1 MRRGRILRRSSA
13 GSAFRPWHSGLT
25 LLLLFLAAGM
35 TTMPAM
41 AQENAAPAA
50 AAGGQAAPALPGAD
64 ALPPPPGGGF
74 GFPNPLVPPNAINP
88 AAPPVA
94 AAAAA
99 AGPLGI
105 PAPGIGVVPLQ
116 ANDPNAPAILI
127 QPRASVSETFT
138 DNVNF
143 VHAPRRAAAYTT
155 LSPGVSISAD
165 TPRLQAVLTGSLNGY
180 LYVPTSNFNQLNGSL
195 YASAFG
201 TVIPDALFVDARSL
215 VTQSTTLPGFG
226 FQNLSQLPSNQ
237 QTQVYSNTISPYLR
251 KSFDGLLDSELR
263 YTFGQQN
270 FGGNTTVLGPATPAT
285 PTTLL
290 APTNLSSSI
299 LNEGTFIAATGS
311 DFRRTLSRLTIDAS
325 DYNGGFTSRNS
336 QFNAFDDLEYRITP
350 QVAALARVGYQN
362 IQYPLAPAATFVG
375 ATWLIGGRV
384 GTYGPDP
391 AYVALEYG
399 KQQGVYGFT
408 GSAQYNITPTM
419 LFTASLV
426 QGISSPGQ
434 YIQGA
439 LATTTLDPYGA
450 IVDEYTGLPTAF
462 YSPGIGLT
470 NSVYKQHLLSMGLT
484 ETIGP
489 NHYSVYA
496 SYSSYQ
502 SLTPPTT
509 TAPTKSYAM
518 NFGYNRDIRPDLT
531 GYASLGYVNSAN
543 VITTTTATPI
553 ATPINASNQITG
565 NLGLNYLL
573 GATLT
578 GSVYY
583 SLSYFTNGAGR
594 SGDVVAN
601 QLTFALSKA
610 F

>member
-1 MRRGRILRRSSA
+1 
-13 GSAFRPWHSGLT
+13 
-25 LLLLFLAAGM
+25 
-35 TTMPAM
+35 MPAM
-41 AQENAAPAA
+41 AQQDAAPAA

-127 QPRASVSETFT
+127 QPRATVSETFT

-143 VHAPRRAAAYTT
+143 VHAPRRAAAYTQ
-155 LSPGVSISAD
+155 LSPGISISAD
-165 TPRLQAVLTGSLNGY
+165 TPRLQAVFTGNLNASF
-180 LYVPTSNFNQLNGSL
+180 YVPSSNLNQVFGSL

-201 TVIPDALFVDARSL
+201 TVVPDALFVDARSSIS
-215 VTQSTTLPGFG
+215 QSTTLPGFG
-226 FQNLSQLPSNQ
+226 FQNLSQLPANQ
-237 QTQVYSNTISPYLR
+237 QTQTYSNTISPFLR
-251 KSFDGLLDSELR
+251 KSFDGLVDTDLR

-270 FGGNTTVLGPATPAT
+270 FGGNTAVLGPATPAI

-290 APTNLSSSI
+290 VPTNLSSAI
-299 LNEGTFIAATGS
+299 LNEGTFTAATGS

-325 DYNGGFTSRNS
+325 NYNTSSTS
-336 QFNAFDDLEYRITP
+336 QNKQFSAFDDLEYRIAP
-350 QVAALARVGYQN
+350 QVGALARVGYQN
-362 IQYPLAPAATFVG
+362 IQYPFAPAATFVG

-391 AYVALEYG
+391 AYFALEYG
-399 KQQGVYGFT
+399 RQQGVYGFT
-408 GSAQYNITPTM
+408 GSARYNITPTM

-426 QGISSPGQ
+426 QGISSPAQ
-434 YIQGA
+434 Y
-439 LATTTLDPYGA
+439 LLSSLETSTLDLYGG
-450 IVDEYTGLPTAF
+450 IVDQYSGLPTAF

-470 NSVYKQHLLSMGLT
+470 NSVYKQHLLNMGIT

-489 NHYSVYA
+489 NHYSIYA
-496 SYSSYQ
+496 FYANQQ

-509 TAPTKSYAM
+509 TAPTKTYGI

-531 GYASLGYVNSAN
+531 GYASLGYANSAN
-543 VITTTTATPI
+543 VITSTTATPI
-553 ATPINASNQITG
+553 NNTNQVTG
-565 NLGLNYLL
+565 TLGLNYLL
-573 GATLT
+573 GESLT
-578 GSVYY
+578 GTVYY
-583 SLSYFTNGAGR
+583 SLSYFTNGAVRG
-594 SGDVVAN
+594 GDVVAN

>member
-1 MRRGRILRRSSA
+1 
-13 GSAFRPWHSGLT
+13 
-25 LLLLFLAAGM
+25 
-35 TTMPAM
+35 MPAM
-41 AQENAAPAA
+41 AQEGEAPAA
-50 AAGGQAAPALPGAD
+50 TPGNQAAPALPGAD
-64 ALPPPPGGGF
+64 VLPLPPGGGF
-74 GFPNPLVPPNAINP
+74 GFPNPLNPPNAINP
-88 AAPPVA
+88 AAPPLA
-94 AAAAA
+94 AGAAGAP
-99 AGPLGI
+99 AGPLGLA
-105 PAPGIGVVPLQ
+105 APGIGVVPLQ

-127 QPRASVSETFT
+127 QPRATVSETFT

-165 TPRLQAVLTGSLNGY
+165 TPRLQAVLTGNLNASF
-180 LYVPTSNFNQLNGSL
+180 YVPTSNFNQLTGSL

-201 TVIPDALFVDARSL
+201 TVVPDALFVNALSSIS
-215 VTQSTTLPGFG
+215 QSTTLPGFG
-226 FQNLSQLPSNQ
+226 FQNLSQLPANQ
-237 QTQVYSNTISPYLR
+237 QTQTYNNTISPFLR
-251 KSFDGLLDSELR
+251 KSFDGLVDTELR

-270 FGGNTTVLGPATPAT
+270 FGGNTTVLGPATPAI
-285 PTTLL
+285 PTTPLV
-290 APTNLSSSI
+290 PTNLSNAI
-299 LNEGTFIAATGS
+299 LNEGTFVAATGS
-311 DFRRTLSRLTIDAS
+311 DFGRTLSRLTIDAS
-325 DYNGGFTSRNS
+325 DYNGSSTSQNK
-336 QFNAFDDLEYRITP
+336 QFSAFDDLEYRIAP

-362 IQYPLAPAATFVG
+362 IQYPFAPAATFVG

-391 AYVALEYG
+391 AYFALEYG
-399 KQQGVYGFT
+399 RQQGVYGFT
-408 GSAQYNITPTM
+408 GSARYNITPTM
-419 LFTASLV
+419 LFTANLV
-426 QGISSPGQ
+426 QGVSSPAQ
-434 YIQGA
+434 Y
-439 LATTTLDPYGA
+439 LLSTLETSTLDPYGA

-470 NSVYKQHLLSMGLT
+470 NSVYKQHLLSMGIT

-509 TAPTKSYAM
+509 TAPTKSYAI
-518 NFGYNRDIRPDLT
+518 NFSYNRDIRPDLT
-531 GYASLGYVNSAN
+531 GFASLGYVNSAN

>member
-1 MRRGRILRRSSA
+1 MRRARMNPPRSGA
-13 GSAFRPWHSGLT
+13 DSAFRLWHSGLT
-25 LLLLFLAAGM
+25 LLLLLVAFGM
-35 TTMPAM
+35 TRMPAM
-41 AQENAAPAA
+41 AQEGEAPAA
-50 AAGGQAAPALPGAD
+50 AAGNQAAPALPGAD
-64 ALPPPPGGGF
+64 VLPLPPGGGF
-74 GFPNPLVPPNAINP
+74 GFPNPLNPPNAINP
-88 AAPPVA
+88 AAPPL
-94 AAAAA
+94 A
-99 AGPLGI
+99 AGAPAGALGLV
-105 PAPGIGVVPLQ
+105 APGIGVVPLQ

-127 QPRASVSETFT
+127 QPTASVSQTFT
-138 DNVNF
+138 DNINF
-143 VHAPRRAAAYTT
+143 VHSPRKPGAYTT

-165 TPRLQAVLTGSLNGY
+165 TPRLQAVFSGSLNGTF
-180 LYVPTSNFNQLNGSL
+180 YVPTSNLNQVTGSL
-195 YASAFG
+195 YGSAFG

-251 KSFDGLLDSELR
+251 KSFDGLVDSELR

-325 DYNGGFTSRNS
+325 DYKASSTSQNK
-336 QFNAFDDLEYRITP
+336 QFSAFDDLEYRIAP
-350 QVAALARVGYQN
+350 QVAALARAGYQN
-362 IQYPLAPAATFVG
+362 IQYPFAPAATFVG

-391 AYVALEYG
+391 AYFALEYG

-408 GSAQYNITPTM
+408 GSARYNITPTM
-419 LFTASLV
+419 LLTASLV
-426 QGISSPGQ
+426 QGVSSPGQ
-434 YIQGA
+434 YLQST
-439 LATTTLDPYGA
+439 LETSTLDGYGA
-450 IVDEYTGLPTAF
+450 IVDEFSGLPAAF

-470 NSVYKQHLLSMGLT
+470 NGVYKQHLLSMGIT

-496 SYSSYQ
+496 SYANQQ

-509 TAPTKSYAM
+509 AAPTESYGI
-518 NFGYNRDIRPDLT
+518 NFSYSRDIRPDLT

-543 VITTTTATPI
+543 VITSTTATPI
-553 ATPINASNQITG
+553 NSSNQVTG
-565 NLGLNYLL
+565 YLGLNYLL
-573 GATLT
+573 GQTLT

-583 SLSYFTNGAGR
+583 SLSYFTNGAGTAIGR
-594 SGDVVAN
+594 TGDVVVN
-601 QLTFALSKA
+601 SLTFALSKS

>member
-1 MRRGRILRRSSA
+1 MNPPRSGA
-13 GSAFRPWHSGLT
+13 DSAFRLWHSGLT
-25 LLLLFLAAGM
+25 LLLLLVAFGM
-35 TTMPAM
+35 TRMPAM
-41 AQENAAPAA
+41 AQEGEAPAA
-50 AAGGQAAPALPGAD
+50 AAGNQAAPALPGAD
-64 ALPPPPGGGF
+64 VLPLPPGGGF
-74 GFPNPLVPPNAINP
+74 GFPNPLNPPNAINP
-88 AAPPVA
+88 AAPPL
-94 AAAAA
+94 A
-99 AGPLGI
+99 AGAPAGALGLA
-105 PAPGIGVVPLQ
+105 APGIGVVPLQ

-127 QPRASVSETFT
+127 QPTASVTQTFT
-138 DNVNF
+138 DNINF
-143 VHAPRRAAAYTT
+143 VHSPRKPGAYTT

-165 TPRLQAVLTGSLNGY
+165 TPRLQAVFSGSLNGTF
-180 LYVPTSNFNQLNGSL
+180 YVPTSNLNQVTGSL
-195 YASAFG
+195 YGSAFG

-251 KSFDGLLDSELR
+251 KSFDGLVDSELR

-325 DYNGGFTSRNS
+325 DYKASSTSQNK
-336 QFNAFDDLEYRITP
+336 QFSAFDDLEYRIAP
-350 QVAALARVGYQN
+350 QVAALARAGYQN
-362 IQYPLAPAATFVG
+362 IQYPFAPAATFVG

-391 AYVALEYG
+391 AYFSLEYG
-399 KQQGVYGFT
+399 RQQGVYGFT
-408 GSAQYNITPTM
+408 GSARYNITPTM
-419 LFTASLV
+419 LFTANLV
-426 QGISSPGQ
+426 QGVSSPGQ
-434 YIQGA
+434 YLQST
-439 LATTTLDPYGA
+439 LETSTLDGYGA
-450 IVDEYTGLPTAF
+450 IVDEFSGLPAAF

-470 NSVYKQHLLSMGLT
+470 NGVYKQHLLSMGIT

-496 SYSSYQ
+496 SYANQQ

-509 TAPTKSYAM
+509 AAPTKSYGI
-518 NFGYNRDIRPDLT
+518 NFSYSRDIRPDLT

-543 VITTTTATPI
+543 VITSTTATPI
-553 ATPINASNQITG
+553 NSSNQVTG
-565 NLGLNYLL
+565 YLGLNYLL
-573 GATLT
+573 GQTLT

-583 SLSYFTNGAGR
+583 SLSYFTNGAGTAIGR
-594 SGDVVAN
+594 TGDVVVN
-601 QLTFALSKA
+601 SLTFALSKS

>member
-1 MRRGRILRRSSA
+1 
-13 GSAFRPWHSGLT
+13 
-25 LLLLFLAAGM
+25 
-35 TTMPAM
+35 MPAM
-41 AQENAAPAA
+41 GQEGEAPAA
-50 AAGGQAAPALPGAD
+50 AAGNQAAPALPGAD
-64 ALPPPPGGGF
+64 VLPLPPGGGF
-74 GFPNPLVPPNAINP
+74 GFPNPLNPPNAINP
-88 AAPPVA
+88 AAPPL
-94 AAAAA
+94 A
-99 AGPLGI
+99 AGAPAGALGLA
-105 PAPGIGVVPLQ
+105 APGIGVVPLQ

-127 QPRASVSETFT
+127 QPTASVTQTFT
-138 DNVNF
+138 DNINF
-143 VHAPRRAAAYTT
+143 VHSPRKPGAYTT

-165 TPRLQAVLTGSLNGY
+165 TPRLQAVFSGSLNGTF
-180 LYVPTSNFNQLNGSL
+180 YVPTSNLNQVTGSL
-195 YASAFG
+195 YGSAFG

-251 KSFDGLLDSELR
+251 KSFDGLVDSELR

-325 DYNGGFTSRNS
+325 DYKASSTSQNK
-336 QFNAFDDLEYRITP
+336 QFSAFDDLEYRIAP
-350 QVAALARVGYQN
+350 QVAALARAGYQN
-362 IQYPLAPAATFVG
+362 IQYPFAPAATFVG

-391 AYVALEYG
+391 AYFSLEYG
-399 KQQGVYGFT
+399 RQQGVYGFT
-408 GSAQYNITPTM
+408 GSARYNITPTM
-419 LFTASLV
+419 LFTANLV
-426 QGISSPGQ
+426 QGVSSPGQ
-434 YIQGA
+434 YLQST
-439 LATTTLDPYGA
+439 LETSTLDGYGA
-450 IVDEYTGLPTAF
+450 IVNEFSGLPAAF

-470 NSVYKQHLLSMGLT
+470 NGVYKQHLLSMGIT

-496 SYSSYQ
+496 SYANQQ

-509 TAPTKSYAM
+509 AAPTKSYGI
-518 NFGYNRDIRPDLT
+518 NFSYSRDIRPDLT

-543 VITTTTATPI
+543 VITSTTATPI
-553 ATPINASNQITG
+553 NSSNQVTG
-565 NLGLNYLL
+565 YLGLNYLL
-573 GATLT
+573 GQTLT

-583 SLSYFTNGAGR
+583 SLSYFTNGAGTAIGR
-594 SGDVVAN
+594 TGDVVVN
-601 QLTFALSKA
+601 SLTFALSKS